1 MAELYYSLTS
11 KKKLFHLASCSCR
24 SYEGA
29 SSGAHFFDAAEAR
42 NAGYY
47 PCGCC
52 LRIMQQYWIQQEA
65 IQRFC
70 RKSGLVA
77 ELRENTVHI
86 VSVSGCW
93 RITAESYGEKTV
105 LYHRSTQFRLH
116 PEPSA
121 IAGFHRQPVVCD
133 SILSYL
139 EYIASHDRF
148 KNMPYLTK
156 PHSVTLTKKEKKLQ
170 KRCKRKEKK
179 ANAFYVYNLIDE
191 LRAMNSL

>member
-11 KKKLFHLASCSCR
+11 KKKIFHLASCSCR

-52 LRIMQQYWIQQEA
+52 LRIMQQYWIQQKA

-93 RITAESYGEKTV
+93 RITAESYGEKRYYTIEAHSSAFIPSRVRSPDFTV
-105 LYHRSTQFRLH
+105 S
-116 PEPSA
+116 PSSA
-121 IAGFHRQPVVCD
+121 IQSFLIWSISHRTIVLKTCR
-133 SILSYL
+133 I
-139 EYIASHDRF
+139 
-148 KNMPYLTK
+148 
-156 PHSVTLTKKEKKLQ
+156 
-170 KRCKRKEKK
+170 
-179 ANAFYVYNLIDE
+179 
-191 LRAMNSL
+191 